1 MMYILY
7 NFSLSVTHGIEHI
20 NTKGVDCAGNK
31 VYQGCVA
38 KMKKKYKQ
46 KFSYTRNI
54 LKEV

>member
-7 NFSLSVTHGIEHI
+7 NFSLSVTHGIENI
-20 NTKGVDCAGNK
+20 NTKGVDCTGNS